1 MGSSEICRG
10 LPPHVSKA
18 PKDQDVSS
26 VLIPLALESVSGVE
40 AEALQSAGC
49 TKSSQGLPGWAGQE
63 EGSSLQ
69 ICPQMPG
76 DGWAN
81 VSHLHRAPLRFGG
94 VPGPLCPAEWMVTLR
109 GGAMPDECGGA
120 M

>member
-1 MGSSEICRG
+1 M
-10 LPPHVSKA
+10 
-18 PKDQDVSS
+18 
-26 VLIPLALESVSGVE
+26 LIPLALELVSGVE

-109 GGAMPDECGGA
+109 GGAMPDECGRA